1 MFSDVRKRRLNGRD
15 AFVEK
20 GPLKDDHVIISN
32 VSYDPTTAS
41 HSGKISSSESTLSKL
56 FIGNGLF
63 LHCYDLL
70 IIIH

>member
-1 MFSDVRKRRLNGRD
+1 MSGQH

-20 GPLKDDHVIISN
+20 VPLKDDHVIIRN

-56 FIGNGLF
+56 FIRNGLI
-63 LHCYDLL
+63 LHML
-70 IIIH
+70 